1 MNRQIGDELMKCI
14 VNSWVKKQISS
25 DAPVDYAHVYD
36 SPKLGEFEADMESV
50 KYCRHYNDCPYHEDC
65 DEKWGTCPYYR
76 DLEATK

>member
-1 MNRQIGDELMKCI
+1 MNRQIGDELMKSI
-14 VNSWVKKQISS
+14 VNSWVKKQIPGSYE
-25 DAPVDYAHVYD
+25 AYLAGG
-36 SPKLGEFEADMESV
+36 PKLGQFEADMESV